1 MGFRCVGCGA
11 WVNRH
16 KCEYCGN
23 EYDDKG
29 RIDNREKCVAG
40 DRTVIARVD
49 KFQPY
54 TEITINEKG
63 VRVATRRV
71 VSVSEV
77 EQLVADG
84 LLTHKEF
91 IDLMGVR
98 VREIE
103 DKLNSVKNVAGR
115 LFGG

>member
-63 VRVATRRV
+63 VRVATRRMGF
-71 VSVSEV
+71 
-77 EQLVADG
+77 LRTRN
-84 LLTHKEF
+84 LLILWVF
-91 IDLMGVR
+91 GFVR
-98 VREIE
+98 
-103 DKLNSVKNVAGR
+103 
-115 LFGG
+115 